1 MLNRLYGCFSVRIAL
16 GAKPSLAELTIS
28 FCSLLPATTLYA
40 QVAEGLRILV
50 EHQKFANA
58 ATSCTLLQL
67 NSTCRTAVQQARGQC
82 SVQLEVG
89 PWLGHQVPPELH
101 KWAGL
106 PKQKL
111 PGQIEKVAGFA
122 AWLPQHAGLV
132 SGLSVSVS
140 RKPDWEQGEYTAW
153 CGTVSSMLAMALEL
167 CAARKH
173 LAPAA
178 NDSAGSSSANGTG
191 RSPLPLRLK
200 SFGTDCV
207 SPRLLR
213 ALGSIDV
220 VGASFRASTAV
231 AGLDQG
237 VSLTPAVC
245 CAFSSLRGLQRL
257 TLTLNDGAGIE
268 TPVHFVQALQ
278 PLTRLT
284 QLYLPGLAGGAEVY
298 LPTSLQRLLLP
309 YSHAEPVT
317 WDLQHLTNLK
327 DVVVDMSLGTGFRV
341 DNAATLLLQGQLD
354 SLRVV
359 GGVRV
364 LGLERVAN
372 LNVTACRP
380 AHLQNLHSVC
390 GQHRPSRLRLCVSY
404 WNKRDHQLSLHEVSA
419 LQAAAAAVGASSSLE
434 FLDFDGMSLN
444 MEGVPLC
451 GELAKLPRLQKLSIQ
466 KCKVPAEQLLHLT
479 ACTSLESL
487 RLGCEG
493 LEDFTAVGLLS
504 KLPRLQHL
512 QLNCCDLQSM
522 AVLGCV
528 GALTDLTVLQ
538 LGSWRNDIKM
548 QDHHLQAFLPL
559 RQLRKLALPPL
570 AQCSEAAVADLQA
583 CMPCLRTYTNREACI

>member
-1 MLNRLYGCFSVRIAL
+1 LCFLLLAATAL
-16 GAKPSLAELTIS
+16 SG
-28 FCSLLPATTLYA
+28 

-50 EHQKFANA
+50 EHQKFADA
-58 ATSCTLLQL
+58 ATPCTLLQL
-67 NSTCRTAVQQARGQC
+67 NSSCRAAVQQARGQC
-82 SVQLEVG
+82 SIVLEIR

-101 KWAGL
+101 QWAAL
-106 PKQKL
+106 PKRRL
-111 PGQIEKVAGFA
+111 PGQFEKLAVFA

-140 RKPDWEQGEYTAW
+140 HKPDWEKGEYTAW
-153 CGTVSSMLAMALEL
+153 CGTVSSMLAMAFEL

-178 NDSAGSSSANGTG
+178 NDSAGSSSAQGIG
-191 RSPLPLRLK
+191 CSPLPLRLK
-200 SFGTDCV
+200 SFNTDCV

-213 ALGSIDV
+213 ALGCIDV
-220 VGASFRASTAV
+220 VGAAFRASTAA

-245 CAFSSLRGLQRL
+245 CAFRSLRSLQRL
-257 TLTLNDGAGIE
+257 TLTLNDGAVE
-268 TPVHFVQALQ
+268 TPVQCAQALQ

-298 LPTSLQRLLLP
+298 LPTSLQKLQLAYTHP
-309 YSHAEPVT
+309 EPVT
-317 WDLQHLTNLK
+317 WDLQHLTNLT
-327 DVVVDMSLGTGFRV
+327 DVVVDMSLGTAFRV
-341 DNAATLLLQGQLD
+341 DDAVTLLLQGQLNA
-354 SLRVV
+354 LRVM

-372 LNVTACRP
+372 LYVTACRP
-380 AHLQNLHSVC
+380 AHLQYLQSVC
-390 GQHRPSRLRLCVSY
+390 GQHRPSQLRLCVSY
-404 WNKRDHQLSLHEVSA
+404 RNKRDHQLSLHEVA
-419 LQAAAAAVGASSSLE
+419 AMQAAAAAVGASSSLE
-434 FLDFDGMSLN
+434 IFDFDGMSLN

-451 GELAKLPRLQKLSIQ
+451 VELAKLPRLQKLSIK
-466 KCKVPAEQLLHLT
+466 KCTVPAQQLLHLA
-479 ACTSLESL
+479 ACTSLKLL

-493 LEDFTAVGLLS
+493 LDDFTAVGLLS

-528 GALTDLTVLQ
+528 SALTDLTVLQ
-538 LGSWRNDIKM
+538 LGSWRTDIKM

-559 RQLRKLALPPL
+559 RKLCKLALPPL

-583 CMPCLRTYTNREACI
+583 CMPRLRIFTNREACL